1 MLHKLI
7 IIISIALLI
16 WYLYIYAPQVGPI
29 YKKFVLAYIVPICF
43 FTFFF
48 SYNCMLTYF
57 HKKGAFTSEQA
68 MDFYRICSKSGIFFV
83 GDTDMEK
90 AKDIYFSI
98 FGTDKYLGE
107 GTLLSHMTD
116 VYNVGKEITE
126 KQ

>member
-1 MLHKLI
+1 MLQEAIIVAAIILLIVYLI
-7 IIISIALLI
+7 I
-16 WYLYIYAPQVGPI
+16 YTHYYPG
-29 YKKFVLAYIVPICF
+29 KKIFFAYGVPLF
-43 FTFFF
+43 LFTFFF
-48 SYNCMLTYF
+48 LYNCLLTYF

-68 MDFYRICSKSGIFFV
+68 MDFYRICSKSGIFFG

-98 FGTDKYLGE
+98 FGTDKYLGD

-116 VYNVGKEITE
+116 VYNTGKKITE